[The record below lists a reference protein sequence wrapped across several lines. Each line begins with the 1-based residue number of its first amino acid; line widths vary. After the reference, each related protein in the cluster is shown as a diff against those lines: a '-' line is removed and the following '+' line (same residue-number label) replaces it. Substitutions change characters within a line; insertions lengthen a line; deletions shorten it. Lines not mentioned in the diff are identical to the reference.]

1 MAQKNMKIHDAAGL
15 NDENYEM
22 GYTDFAG
29 NDNKKERAEI
39 LIGNGVRMDIEAFL
53 QLLGFTK
60 GKDGIMRIDATDNEV
75 VVDGRDENG
84 NLRVVERR
92 PKTRDQESKDSKDER

>member
-1 MAQKNMKIHDAAGL
+1 MAQKNMKIYDAAGL
-15 NDENYEM
+15 KDENYKF

-29 NDNKKERAEI
+29 NDNQKDRTEI
-39 LIGNGVRMDIEAFL
+39 VIGNGVSMDIEAFL

-60 GKDGIMRIDATDNEV
+60 GKDGVMSISATGNQV

-84 NLRVVERR
+84 HLKVIERR
-92 PKTRDQESKDSKDER
+92 EKEREQGER